1 MSLHAAPT
9 PVTNPY
15 QRPLLSVR
23 WMHRMP
29 TGPIGAE
36 ARTPMTIPLNMKSRM
51 FISIGNAKF
60 ILLVSLQFLTG
71 GKVTK
76 FRAQS
81 TIFSPKSSFYS
92 RFLYFR
98 AWITRITRMFYL
110 YYKLN
115 FRMWIKYGLK
125 TQSSQKQHALKGQKL
140 LAPEKNKNLIF
151 FIHRNKGDSKVF
163 LYLCR
168 EKK

>member
-1 MSLHAAPT
+1 MPKPVNRAYTMSLHAAPT

-23 WMHRMP
+23 WMQRMP

-36 ARTPMTIPLNMKSRM
+36 ARTPMTIPLKMKSRM

-60 ILLVSLQFLTG
+60 ILVSLQFLTG

-81 TIFSPKSSFYS
+81 TIFSLKSSFYT
-92 RFLYFR
+92 RFLYFQAR
-98 AWITRITRMFYL
+98 ITRIIRMFYIII
-110 YYKLN
+110 N
-115 FRMWIKYGLK
+115 MVYGHMRSARPTIYL
-125 TQSSQKQHALKGQKL
+125 
-140 LAPEKNKNLIF
+140 PPKNRKLIF
-151 FIHRNKGDSKVF
+151 FILKNKRESKVF
-163 LYLCR
+163 ITFAV
-168 EKK
+168 KIK

>member
-1 MSLHAAPT
+1 MPKPVNKAYTMSLHAAPT

-23 WMHRMP
+23 WMQRMP

-36 ARTPMTIPLNMKSRM
+36 ARTPMTIPLKMKSRM

-60 ILLVSLQFLTG
+60 ILVSLQFLTG

-81 TIFSPKSSFYS
+81 TIFSLKSSFYT

-98 AWITRITRMFYL
+98 ARITRITRMFQLIINEVYAHTRSFCQQSVCRKKIR
-110 YYKLN
+110 KL
-115 FRMWIKYGLK
+115 K
-125 TQSSQKQHALKGQKL
+125 
-140 LAPEKNKNLIF
+140 F
-151 FIHRNKGDSKVF
+151 FIHKKKGDSKVF
-163 LYLCR
+163 SIFA
-168 EKK
+168 EK

>member
-23 WMHRMP
+23 WMQRMP

-60 ILLVSLQFLTG
+60 ILVSLQFLTV

-76 FRAQS
+76 FWAQS
-81 TIFSPKSSFYS
+81 TIFSPKSSFYI

-98 AWITRITRMFYL
+98 ARITRITRMFCM
-110 YYKLN
+110 N
-115 FRMWIKYGLK
+115 INRI
-125 TQSSQKQHALKGQKL
+125 
-140 LAPEKNKNLIF
+140 
-151 FIHRNKGDSKVF
+151 
-163 LYLCR
+163 
-168 EKK
+168 

>member
-1 MSLHAAPT
+1 MPKPVNKAYTMSLHAAPT
-9 PVTNPY
+9 PVTKPY

-23 WMHRMP
+23 WMQRMP

-36 ARTPMTIPLNMKSRM
+36 ARTPMTIPLKMKSRM

-60 ILLVSLQFLTG
+60 ILVSLQFLTV

-98 AWITRITRMFYL
+98 AWITRITRRFYL

-115 FRMWIKYGLK
+115 FC
-125 TQSSQKQHALKGQKL
+125 S
-140 LAPEKNKNLIF
+140 LAEKKSGNYN
-151 FIHRNKGDSKVF
+151 F
-163 LYLCR
+163 LYIEIKEIPKFFCIFAVV
-168 EKK
+168 KNNSN

>member
-1 MSLHAAPT
+1 MPKPVNKAYTMSLHAAPT
-9 PVTNPY
+9 PVTKPY

-36 ARTPMTIPLNMKSRM
+36 ARTPMTIPLKMKSRM

-115 FRMWIKYGLK
+115 FCSLAEKKIRKLK
-125 TQSSQKQHALKGQKL
+125 
-140 LAPEKNKNLIF
+140 F

-168 EKK
+168 GKK

>member
-23 WMHRMP
+23 WMQRMP

-36 ARTPMTIPLNMKSRM
+36 ARTPMTIPLKMKSRM

-60 ILLVSLQFLTG
+60 ILVSLQFLTG

-81 TIFSPKSSFYS
+81 TIFSLKSSFYT
-92 RFLYFR
+92 RFFIFSGTDYSNYTDVLHHY
-98 AWITRITRMFYL
+98 
-110 YYKLN
+110 
-115 FRMWIKYGLK
+115 KYGLWAHEK
-125 TQSSQKQHALKGQKL
+125 RSTNNIFTPQKQKI
-140 LAPEKNKNLIF
+140 NF
-151 FIHRNKGDSKVF
+151 F
-163 LYLCR
+163 YT
-168 EKK
+168 

>member
-1 MSLHAAPT
+1 MPKPVNKAYTMSLHAAPT
-9 PVTNPY
+9 PVTKPY

-36 ARTPMTIPLNMKSRM
+36 ARTPMTIPLKMKSRM

-115 FRMWIKYGLK
+115 FCMWIKYGRPK
-125 TQSSQKQHALKGQKL
+125 APRSSTPKNF
-140 LAPEKNKNLIF
+140 LAPEKKQEFNF
-151 FIHRNKGDSKVF
+151 F
-163 LYLCR
+163 YT
-168 EKK
+168 

>member
-1 MSLHAAPT
+1 MPKPVNKAYTMSLHAAPT
-9 PVTNPY
+9 PVTKPY

-36 ARTPMTIPLNMKSRM
+36 ARTPMTIPLKMKSRM

-115 FRMWIKYGLK
+115 FC
-125 TQSSQKQHALKGQKL
+125 S
-140 LAPEKNKNLIF
+140 LAEKNQEIII
-151 FIHRNKGDSKVF
+151 FIHKNKGDSKVF

-168 EKK
+168 GKK

>member
-9 PVTNPY
+9 PVTKPY

-36 ARTPMTIPLNMKSRM
+36 ARTPMTIPLKMKSRM

-98 AWITRITRMFYL
+98 AWITRITRMFQLIINKVYAHTRS
-110 YYKLN
+110 
-115 FRMWIKYGLK
+115 FCQ
-125 TQSSQKQHALKGQKL
+125 QSVCRKKSG
-140 LAPEKNKNLIF
+140 NYN
-151 FIHRNKGDSKVF
+151 F
-163 LYLCR
+163 LYIKIR
-168 EKK
+168 EIPKFFCTFAVK

>member
-23 WMHRMP
+23 WMQRMP

-60 ILLVSLQFLTG
+60 ILVSLQFLTV

-76 FRAQS
+76 FWAQS
-81 TIFSPKSSFYS
+81 TIFRLKVHFISVFIFSGTDYTDYADV
-92 RFLYFR
+92 LHE
-98 AWITRITRMFYL
+98 
-110 YYKLN
+110 YKQDLGQQRN
-115 FRMWIKYGLK
+115 FGQQIIWQKKKKIKIFIF
-125 TQSSQKQHALKGQKL
+125 
-140 LAPEKNKNLIF
+140 KNK
-151 FIHRNKGDSKVF
+151 RESKVF
-163 LYLCR
+163 SIFA
-168 EKK
+168 EK

>member
-1 MSLHAAPT
+1 MPKPVNKAYTMSLHAAPT

-140 LAPEKNKNLIF
+140 LAPEKKQEFNF
-151 FIHRNKGDSKVF
+151 F
-163 LYLCR
+163 YT
-168 EKK
+168 

>member
-1 MSLHAAPT
+1 MPKPVNRAYTMSLHAAPT

-23 WMHRMP
+23 WMQRMP

-60 ILLVSLQFLTG
+60 ILVSLQFLTV

-98 AWITRITRMFYL
+98 AWITRITRRFYL

-115 FRMWIKYGLK
+115 FR
-125 TQSSQKQHALKGQKL
+125 S
-140 LAPEKNKNLIF
+140 LAEKKSGNYN
-151 FIHRNKGDSKVF
+151 F
-163 LYLCR
+163 LYIKIR
-168 EKK
+168 EIPKFFCTFAVK